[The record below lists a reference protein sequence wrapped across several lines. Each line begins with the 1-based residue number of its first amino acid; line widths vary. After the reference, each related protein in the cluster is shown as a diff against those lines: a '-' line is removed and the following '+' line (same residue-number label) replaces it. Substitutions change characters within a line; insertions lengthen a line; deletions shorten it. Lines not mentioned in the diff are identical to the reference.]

1 MRFTRSGLSHGMRDV
16 CNDRINIG
24 WHLCRCRWGIGQVYT
39 RGFLQLG
46 TANKIHKREVE
57 KMKKYKLGFG
67 LSTTAFVACVATA
80 VYLIHYAMHCDS
92 TLIVLAFMALVFDAL
107 AMALSLLSVKS
118 CYRCY
123 KKKRFNCRNN

>member
-1 MRFTRSGLSHGMRDV
+1 MYL
-16 CNDRINIG
+16 INFN
-24 WHLCRCRWGIGQVYT
+24 RRQRRNRRNIGQVYT

-57 KMKKYKLGFG
+57 KMKKYKLGFI

-107 AMALSLLSVKS
+107 AMALSLLSVKFFCQKS
-118 CYRCY
+118 SQR
-123 KKKRFNCRNN
+123 KSSRQESNSRREPETLK